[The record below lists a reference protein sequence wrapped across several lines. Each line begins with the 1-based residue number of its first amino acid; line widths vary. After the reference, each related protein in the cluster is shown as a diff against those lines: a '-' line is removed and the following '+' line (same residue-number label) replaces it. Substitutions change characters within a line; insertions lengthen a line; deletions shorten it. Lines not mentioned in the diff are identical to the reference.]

1 MRSIRRLGNALLMVM
16 LARPV
21 TRVVVSR
28 WRKRARESKAAPVAL
43 PLQELLEAALVEE
56 LGGPSAEAHPAA
68 GESFE
73 ASVGRSTMRSLLI
86 AGSLVAVIA
95 IGAVAVAAV
104 IRRRRAAREAEE
116 WVAVAVETSTEEA
129 EEAKREAQEALAD

>member
-1 MRSIRRLGNALLMVM
+1 MRSMQKLGNALLMAT

-43 PLQELLEAALVEE
+43 PMQELLEAALVEE
-56 LGGPSAEAHPAA
+56 LGGSAVGSPPPSGNDLEAA
-68 GESFE
+68 
-73 ASVGRSTMRSLLI
+73 VGRSTMRTLLI
-86 AGSLVAVIA
+86 AGVVVAVIA
-95 IGAVAVAAV
+95 IAVAAV

-116 WVAVAVETSTEEA
+116 WVAVSVETATDEA
-129 EEAKREAQEALAD
+129 EEVVSAAEEALAE